1 MKKRLIACFL
11 MVCLVL
17 GLMACKKEGTEP
29 VSDTASDKEI
39 TEDNTSEDTED
50 TEDTENTEAME
61 MEATEEIEIVDGI
74 PEGPEGLNFGPD
86 NIGFYM
92 EGETFTL
99 PMPYS
104 EFQEKVAALGW
115 SINEEDIFY
124 HEPDE
129 RYSEGSVLGYAYAKI
144 EFERPVEN
152 QENPEEFHIVVT
164 NSVDAKKDVDLSD
177 PDVHVIYF
185 YMHMWAREL
194 GEWDEDYN
202 YNVVG
207 YAKYNLN
214 SQLYLTKEVGMGR
227 NIYNAHSLWGEPSV
241 DGSYEWTYASDATD
255 SLPLRNIEPVIGTS
269 IFLEEARY
277 VVGGISGDSENE
289 TYHILFGDSPAGEHI
304 INTICVVNNPYM
316 K

>member
-1 MKKRLIACFL
+1 MKKRLIVCFL
-11 MVCLVL
+11 MVCLIL

-39 TEDNTSEDTED
+39 TEDNTSEGTEDTED
-50 TEDTENTEAME
+50 TEDTET
-61 MEATEEIEIVDGI
+61 EATEEIEIVDGI
-74 PEGPEGLNFGPD
+74 PEGPEELDFGPD

-115 SINEEDIFY
+115 SANEEDIRY
-124 HEPDE
+124 HAPDE
-129 RYSEGSVLGYAYAKI
+129 RYSEGNVRAYAYAKI

-152 QENPEEFHIVVT
+152 QENPEEFHIIVT
-164 NSVDAKKDVDLSD
+164 NSVDSRKDVDLSD

-185 YMHMWAREL
+185 YMHMYGNEI

-202 YNVVG
+202 FNVTG
-207 YAKYNLN
+207 YTKYNMN
-214 SQLYLTKEVGMGR
+214 SQLYLTKEIGMGR
-227 NIYNAHSLWGEPSV
+227 NIYNAKALWGEPSA
-241 DGSYEWTYASDATD
+241 DGSYEWMYASDVTD
-255 SLPLRNIEPVIGTS
+255 SIPLRNGEPVIGTS
-269 IFLEEARY
+269 ILLTEAHY
-277 VVGGISGDSENE
+277 VVGGISSDSENE
-289 TYHILFGDSPAGEHI
+289 TYRILFEGSSAGEHI

>member
-1 MKKRLIACFL
+1 MKKRLIVCFL
-11 MVCLVL
+11 MVCLAL
-17 GLMACKKEGTEP
+17 GLVACKKGGTES

-39 TEDNTSEDTED
+39 TEDNTSEG
-50 TEDTENTEAME
+50 TEDTENTEDTE
-61 MEATEEIEIVDGI
+61 TEATEEIEIVDGI
-74 PEGPEGLNFGPD
+74 PEGPEGLDFGPD

-104 EFQEKVAALGW
+104 EFQEKVAELGW
-115 SINEEDIFY
+115 SVNENKVIY
-124 HEPDE
+124 HAPDE
-129 RYSEGSVLGYAYAKI
+129 RFSEGNVRGYAYAKI
-144 EFERPVEN
+144 RFERPVEN
-152 QENPEEFHIVVT
+152 QEYPEEFHIVVT
-164 NSVDAKKDVDLSD
+164 NSVDSKKDVDLSD

-185 YMHMWAREL
+185 YMHMRANEL

-207 YAKYNLN
+207 YTKYNIN
-214 SQLYLTKEVGMGR
+214 SQLYLTKEIGMGR
-227 NIYNAHSLWGEPSV
+227 NIYNAHSVWGEPSV
-241 DGSYEWTYASDATD
+241 DGAYEWMYASEATD
-255 SLPLRNIEPVIGTS
+255 SIPLRNNDPVIGTS

-277 VVGGISGDSENE
+277 TIGLSGDSDNE
-289 TYHILFGDSPAGEHI
+289 IYHVLFGDSPAGEHI